1 MLSKARLGAMYQG
14 KGDDMI
20 QTNGTMTP
28 SPLRETFEGH
38 VSALETIPNTPEKH
52 ELVKTKGL
60 EMLMQSN
67 SFGFG
72 LFTVGLII
80 LFLLKK

>member
-1 MLSKARLGAMYQG
+1 MLAKARIGAMYQG
-14 KGDDMI
+14 KGDDLI
-20 QTNGTMTP
+20 QTNGTMKP

-60 EMLMQSN
+60 EMLASSN

-72 LFTVGLII
+72 LLALGLII
-80 LFLLKK
+80 LFLAKK